1 MTKRRPEMAGRKKAM
16 HYRGQDKEGG
26 DGSGKGKGEI

>member
-1 MTKRRPEMAGRKKAM
+1 MERRLEMVRRKQSTIE
-16 HYRGQDKEGG
+16 GQDKEGR